1 MVACKGDRQASRAAS
16 ADSASRGPDQLVIR
30 LPEGGGTARVYQY
43 PALDSVLWTAPRAPD
58 PQRVLGFDPEDGSIA
73 VVDKQGRPHR
83 LDLRAT
89 EVRLASRDKLQS
101 LSSANGSDLFGITD
115 AGKITRLNPTGDWSF
130 EPPSPA
136 SLVFPQPNGLVVIAG
151 NQGPETHLWLIRPT
165 DDDIIAN
172 AVLPNVTRGIRTR
185 VGDRLYFT
193 VDSGLIGVITRDL
206 TPVKSVRLASA
217 PRSVVPTP
225 SGDRLY
231 AALSG
236 RNEIAVIDRY
246 SESVAR
252 VVELPG
258 PSTELRMDPLGQYL
272 IARGN
277 AGEAWVIPIATNTV
291 AGTIRTDWR
300 NDLPAF
306 GPGSS
311 IATAR
316 ANDVVF
322 VDPATLRDTRTVNG
336 GGRDYW
342 YFFAWNG
349 FRPRLADLDNPVTFD
364 TPVTVTQPPDSLIL
378 GGDSVREPTPR
389 DIYPSI
395 VDRPAPASP
404 ATRGYMVSFAA
415 VLSEARA
422 NEVAAGIAV
431 NGVRPR
437 VAVTS
442 SGATTIYRVVLGP
455 YATRDEADR
464 VGRESRRQYWVYEE
478 AN

>member
-1 MVACKGDRQASRAAS
+1 M
-16 ADSASRGPDQLVIR
+16 
-30 LPEGGGTARVYQY
+30 
-43 PALDSVLWTAPRAPD
+43 
-58 PQRVLGFDPEDGSIA
+58 LGFDPEDGSVA

-89 EVRLASRDKLQS
+89 EVRLASREKLQS
-101 LSSANGSDLFGITD
+101 LASANGSDLFGIT
-115 AGKITRLNPTGDWSF
+115 GKGEVTRLNPTGDWSF

-151 NQGPETHLWLIRPT
+151 NQGAETHLWLIRPT

-172 AVLPNVTRGIRTR
+172 AVLPTVTRGIRTR

-206 TPVKSVRLASA
+206 KPVKSVRLASA
-217 PRSVVPTP
+217 PSSVVPTP

-246 SESVAR
+246 TESVAR

-258 PSTELRMDPLGQYL
+258 PSTELRMDPLGQYV
-272 IARGN
+272 IARGE
-277 AGEAWVIPIATNTV
+277 AGAAWVIPIATNKV
-291 AGTIRTDWR
+291 AGSIRSDWR

-316 ANDVVF
+316 GSDVVF
-322 VDPATLRDTRTVNG
+322 VDAATLRDTRTVEG

-364 TPVTVTQPPDSLIL
+364 TPVTITQPDSMVL
-378 GGDSVREPTPR
+378 GGDSVSEPSPR
-389 DIYPSI
+389 DVNPSI
-395 VDRPAPASP
+395 IERPAPAAP
-404 ATRGYMVSFAA
+404 ATRSYMVSFAA

-422 NEVAAGIAV
+422 NEVAAGIVV

-437 VAVTS
+437 VAATS

-464 VGRESRRQYWVYEE
+464 VGRESKRQYWVYED
-478 AN
+478 AD